1 MGRNDKRKYQR
12 NCAFSFKRKRTAW
25 NKRKDKTMTLDTQVN
40 LAESDKGSFYNQ
52 KEWLEEYEYGKG
64 MFYSEYG
71 DDKNYTSSEDN
82 DSDWEESSSEEDES
96 SDSNTEELPVEDK
109 NIVVSLLILRRLIC
123 SSMVCKDCHE
133 SVSLIED
140 QQYSAGLA
148 RRFKIQCTSTNCQ
161 FKNPKPFSDM
171 TRKSGQF
178 YEINRAFKLA
188 SRLIGRGYSAATKMT
203 SVLNLER
210 PVSKKSWKNIHFHRP
225 HLQNSKQLKA

>member
-1 MGRNDKRKYQR
+1 
-12 NCAFSFKRKRTAW
+12 
-25 NKRKDKTMTLDTQVN
+25 
-40 LAESDKGSFYNQ
+40 
-52 KEWLEEYEYGKG
+52 

-71 DDKNYTSSEDN
+71 DGKYYTSSEDN
-82 DSDWEESSSEEDES
+82 DSGWEESSVEDDES
-96 SDSNTEELPVEDK
+96 SDSNTEELPVEDR
-109 NIVVSLLILRRLIC
+109 NIVVSLSILERLIC
-123 SSMVCKDCHE
+123 SSMVCKYCHE
-133 SVSLIED
+133 LACLIED

>member
-1 MGRNDKRKYQR
+1 M
-12 NCAFSFKRKRTAW
+12 SI
-25 NKRKDKTMTLDTQVN
+25 
-40 LAESDKGSFYNQ
+40 
-52 KEWLEEYEYGKG
+52 LE
-64 MFYSEYG
+64 
-71 DDKNYTSSEDN
+71 
-82 DSDWEESSSEEDES
+82 
-96 SDSNTEELPVEDK
+96 
-109 NIVVSLLILRRLIC
+109 RLIC
-123 SSMVCKDCHE
+123 SSMVCKYCHE
-133 SVSLIED
+133 SACLIED

-161 FKNPKPFSDM
+161 PKNPKPFSDM

-225 HLQNSKQLKA
+225 HLQNSKQLKAWIKASIEAKEYLDKNGQTEVLSGTGLPREIPQIDVSVDGSWGSRG